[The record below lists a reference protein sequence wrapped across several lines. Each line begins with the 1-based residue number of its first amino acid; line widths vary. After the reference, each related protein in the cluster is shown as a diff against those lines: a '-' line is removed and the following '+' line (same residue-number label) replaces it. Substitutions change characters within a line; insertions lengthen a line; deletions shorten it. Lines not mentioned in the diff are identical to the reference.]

1 MCLLIEKAQK
11 DMDVVNT
18 MQKVNDEMYLD
29 VCCYHTQ
36 QAIEKLLKCSIEL
49 KGVNYEFTHSITK
62 LYSQYVSA
70 GWDEIEILELM
81 AGTITDWEASSRYK
95 ESFVATVKQ
104 LNTAKGLYD
113 ELLSRLLT
121 FLSCETKTI
130 NSF

>member
-1 MCLLIEKAQK
+1 MRIKEISQK

-49 KGVNYEFTHSITK
+49 KGVNYEFIHSITK

-81 AGTITDWEASSRYK
+81 AGAITDWEASSRYK

-121 FLSCETKTI
+121 FLSCGTKTI

>member
-1 MCLLIEKAQK
+1 
-11 DMDVVNT
+11 MDVVNT

-81 AGTITDWEASSRYK
+81 AGPSLIGKPVVDTRS
-95 ESFVATVKQ
+95 
-104 LNTAKGLYD
+104 
-113 ELLSRLLT
+113 LLSQQLSSLT
-121 FLSCETKTI
+121 QLRGYTMNC
-130 NSF
+130 

>member
-1 MCLLIEKAQK
+1 MKE
-11 DMDVVNT
+11 
-18 MQKVNDEMYLD
+18 
-29 VCCYHTQ
+29 
-36 QAIEKLLKCSIEL
+36 
-49 KGVNYEFTHSITK
+49 
-62 LYSQYVSA
+62 
-70 GWDEIEILELM
+70 EIVRVILSILELM

-121 FLSCETKTI
+121 FLSCGKKTI

>member
-1 MCLLIEKAQK
+1 MRIKEISQK

-81 AGTITDWEASSRYK
+81 AGTITDWEARSRYK

-121 FLSCETKTI
+121 FLSCGTKTI

>member
-1 MCLLIEKAQK
+1 MRIKEISQK

-104 LNTAKGLYD
+104 LNTAKWLYD

-121 FLSCETKTI
+121 FLSCGTKTI

>member
-1 MCLLIEKAQK
+1 MRIKEISQK

-104 LNTAKGLYD
+104 LNTAKGLYN

-121 FLSCETKTI
+121 FLSCGTKTI